1 VPPLVVKNVQT
12 SVVFAVVV
20 LTGTE
25 LFGHL
30 TDAGQVILLP
40 AVASLVK
47 NKVKEDA
54 PAEGLENVKVQ
65 LPVKVAVTKFPLF
78 KFIVAAV
85 EVFPTAFTSSPT
97 FTSLELLSI
106 IVVPDIWNAIYFK
119 LFVLFI
125 KV

>member
-1 VPPLVVKNVQT
+1 MLPYQLVPPLIEKNVKT
-12 SVVFAVVV
+12 SDLFAVVV
-20 LTGTE
+20 LVGIV

-47 NKVKEDA
+47 NKVNDDA
-54 PAEGLENVKVQ
+54 PAEGFEKVKVQ

-85 EVFPTAFTSSPT
+85 EVFPTAFTKSPI
-97 FTSLELLSI
+97 FTTLELLSI
-106 IVVPDIWNAIYFK
+106 IVVPEI
-119 LFVLFI
+119 
-125 KV
+125 